1 MRAAVVPVAFA
12 VAFAIDAT
20 ALNPG
25 WGYSLLLYPT
35 AIFLAALSFGMV
47 GARAGASLGGPDR
60 PKPGKHLFPVER
72 CRQGSAG
79 PSGRHPRICG
89 PVTILT
95 FVPLKAAYSADLR
108 TFEIV

>member
-60 PKPGKHLFPVER
+60 PKPGSLSEASFP
-72 CRQGSAG
+72 CGKM
-79 PSGRHPRICG
+79 PTRICRS
-89 PVTILT
+89 
-95 FVPLKAAYSADLR
+95 FR
-108 TFEIV
+108 TPPANMRACHHPDIRASESRVFRGFENF